1 VTPNDEQGRAAPLLA
16 GFTILLAAL
25 FAVAFGIGRLAGP
38 VAPGMHRVAPGTTP
52 APTAPATHGTHD
64 MPGMPG
70 MDMGGGQ
77 P

>member
-1 VTPNDEQGRAAPLLA
+1 MTPNDEQGRAAPLLA

-52 APTAPATHGTHD
+52 APTAPATHG

-70 MDMGGGQ
+70 MHMSGGR